1 MGWLLIL
8 AVIVAFLAAII
19 TTLQLRLAIFDE
31 VEGGSSLNDRRSWQL
46 RLEPKGATERLLL
59 LEHRRR
65 FPVSVL
71 RRKFYLA
78 QSLVMLLFFGLLA
91 VAWYCFGSGSART
104 AP

>member
-1 MGWLLIL
+1 ML
-8 AVIVAFLAAII
+8 AVFVPFLAAII

-31 VEGGSSLNDRRSWQL
+31 VEGGTPLNDRRSWQF

-65 FPVSVL
+65 FPASVL
-71 RRKFYLA
+71 RRKFYVA
-78 QSLVMLLFFGLLA
+78 RNLVMLLFFGLLA
-91 VAWYCFGSGSART
+91 TAWYCFGSGSART